1 MKHNNESPTSM
12 TLQIESIGIDIDGVL
27 ADFATAAAL
36 LHRREDILAPGA
48 WPRNV
53 YQMEDALGITTAE
66 FWSPIEEQG
75 TAFWAELKPY
85 PWMPQL
91 VAAARRIV
99 DDVYLISKPSH
110 HPYSTSGKHRW
121 IRKYFGEHCENY
133 LLTPQKFRA
142 AGPGRL
148 LIDDSQLNVSQWQ
161 ARGGSAIL
169 FPQPWNTGEGDHK
182 TVFEQLARFTA
193 APPF

>member
-1 MKHNNESPTSM
+1 M
-12 TLQIESIGIDIDGVL
+12 TLLIESIGIDIDGVL
-27 ADFATAAAL
+27 GDLVTAAVT
-36 LHRREDILAPGA
+36 LHGRQDILAPGA
-48 WPRNV
+48 WPRGV
-53 YQMEDALGITTAE
+53 YQIEDALGITTAE
-66 FWSPIEEQG
+66 FWSVIEEQG
-75 TAFWAELKPY
+75 TAFWAEIKPY
-85 PWMPQL
+85 PWMPHL

-121 IRKYFGEHCENY
+121 IRKYFGEQFGDY
-133 LLTPQKFRA
+133 ILTPHKYRC
-142 AGPGRL
+142 AGPGKL
-148 LIDDSQLNVSQWQ
+148 LIDDCERNCLDWQ

-193 APPF
+193 TPPF